1 MEVVMEEKILTFGE
15 IMLRLSTPDYA
26 TINQTQ
32 SFLVNYGGGEANV
45 AVALAHMGH
54 KTYFM
59 SKLPPN
65 QLGDGAITHLH
76 SHGVNTDYV
85 VRGSTTIGIYFL
97 ETGFGGRPS
106 KVIYNRKHSAI
117 TRIEENE
124 FDWEEIFGNATWF
137 HLSGITL
144 ALGERVRKVA
154 LRAVKEAKKH
164 NVPVSF
170 DFNYRSKLWTVE
182 EARPVYKQFMDY
194 VNIVFASFYDANTIL
209 EIPLD
214 EGLEDKTLSEKRRNV
229 FPKMIKK
236 YGLHYIFGTDRVVYT
251 ATDNSLAGYYFKLS
265 GDELSWELTEPI
277 RFNIYDRIGGGDAFA
292 SGVIHG
298 LLKDYNNPGYAVR
311 YGLNTSV
318 LKHTIYG
325 DASTMSCE
333 DIETFMAANGSAE
346 VVR

>member
-1 MEVVMEEKILTFGE
+1 MDEKILTFGE
-15 IMLRLSTPDYA
+15 IMLRLSTPDYS

-65 QLGDGAITHLH
+65 QLGDGAITHLK
-76 SHGVNTDYV
+76 SHGVDTTYV

-117 TRIEENE
+117 TRISEDE
-124 FDWEEIFGNATWF
+124 FDWDEIFSSATWF

-182 EARPVYKQFMDY
+182 EARPVFKQFMNY

-214 EGLEDKTLSEKRRNV
+214 KGLEDKTLSEKRRNV

-236 YGLHYIFGTDRVVYT
+236 YKLDYIFGTDRVVYT
-251 ATDNSLAGYYFKLS
+251 ATDNSLAGYYFWLK
-265 GDELSWELTEPI
+265 GEELSWDLTEPI

-298 LLKDYNNPGYAVR
+298 LLKDYHNPAYAVR

>member
-1 MEVVMEEKILTFGE
+1 MKKEKIVTFGE
-15 IMLRLSTPDYA
+15 IMLRLSTQDYA
-26 TINQTQ
+26 TINQAH
-32 SFLVNYGGGEANV
+32 SFQVNYGGGEANV

-65 QLGDGAITHLH
+65 QLGDGAITHLL
-76 SHGVNTDYV
+76 SNGVDTSYV

-117 TRIEENE
+117 TRVDEAE
-124 FDWEEIFGNATWF
+124 FDWDEIFSDATWF
-137 HLSGITL
+137 HLSGITI

-154 LRAVKEAKKH
+154 MRAIIEAKKH

-182 EARPVYKQFMDY
+182 EARPCYKEIMKY
-194 VNIVFASFYDANTIL
+194 VDIVFASFYDANTIL

-214 EGLEDKTLSEKRRNV
+214 EGFNPDATLSEKRRNV

-236 YGLHYIFGTDRVVYT
+236 YNLRYIFGTDRIVYT
-251 ATDNSLAGYYFKLS
+251 ATDNSLAGYYFELN
-265 GDELSWELTEPI
+265 GDELSWELTDPI
-277 RFNIYDRIGGGDAFA
+277 RFNIFDRIGGGDAFA

-298 LLKDYNNPGYAVR
+298 LLLDFNNPKYAVR
-311 YGLNTSV
+311 YGLSTSV
-318 LKHTIYG
+318 LKHTIAG
-325 DASTMSCE
+325 DASTFSCD
-333 DIETFMAANGSAE
+333 DIETFMKANGNYE

>member
-1 MEVVMEEKILTFGE
+1 MKEKIVAFGE
-15 IMLRLSTPDYA
+15 IMLRLSTPDYS
-26 TINQTQ
+26 TIDQTH
-32 SFLVNYGGGEANV
+32 SFVVNYGGGEANV

-54 KTYFM
+54 KTFFM

-65 QLGDGAITHLH
+65 QLGDGAITHLKAN
-76 SHGVNTDYV
+76 GVDTKYV
-85 VRGSTTIGIYFL
+85 VRGSSTIGIYFL

-117 TRIEENE
+117 TRIQEDE
-124 FDWEEIFGNATWF
+124 FNWDEIFKDATWF
-137 HLSGITL
+137 HISGITL
-144 ALGERVRKVA
+144 ALGERVRNVA

-164 NVPVSF
+164 NVMVSF

-182 EARPVYKQFMDY
+182 EARPVYKEFMNY
-194 VNIVFASFYDANTIL
+194 VDVVFASFYDANTIL

-214 EGLEDKTLSEKRRNV
+214 DDFTGTTLSEKRRNV

-236 YGLHYIFGTDRVVYT
+236 YNLKYIFGTDRVVYS
-251 ATDNSLAGYYFKLS
+251 ATENSLAGYYFKLS
-265 GDELSWELTEPI
+265 GNDLSWELTEPI

-298 LLKDYNNPGYAVR
+298 LLKNFNDPAYAVR

-325 DASTMSCE
+325 DASTFSCE
-333 DIETFMAANGSAE
+333 DIESFMAANGSAE

>member
-1 MEVVMEEKILTFGE
+1 
-15 IMLRLSTPDYA
+15 MLRLSTPDYS
-26 TINQTQ
+26 TIDQTH
-32 SFLVNYGGGEANV
+32 SFVVNYGGGEANV
-45 AVALAHMGH
+45 AVALSHMGH

-65 QLGDGAITHLH
+65 QLGDGAITHLKAN
-76 SHGVNTDYV
+76 GVNTDYV
-85 VRGSTTIGIYFL
+85 VRGSSTIGIYFL

-117 TRIEENE
+117 TRIQEDE
-124 FDWEEIFGNATWF
+124 FNWDEIFGNATWF

-154 LRAVKEAKKH
+154 LRAVKEARKH
-164 NVPVSF
+164 NVLVSF

-182 EARPVYKQFMDY
+182 EAKPVFKQFMNY
-194 VNIVFASFYDANTIL
+194 VDVVFASFYDANTIL

-214 EGLEDKTLSEKRRNV
+214 DDFTGTTLSEKRRNV

-236 YGLHYIFGTDRVVYT
+236 YNLKYIFGTDRVVYS
-251 ATDNSLAGYYFKLS
+251 ATENSLAGYYFKLI
-265 GDELSWELTEPI
+265 DNELSWELTEPI

-298 LLKDYNNPGYAVR
+298 LLKNFNDPAYAVR

-325 DASTMSCE
+325 DASTFSCE
-333 DIETFMAANGSAE
+333 DIENFMAANGSAE

>member
-1 MEVVMEEKILTFGE
+1 MEEKILTFGE
-15 IMLRLSTPDYA
+15 IMLRLSTPDYS

-54 KTYFM
+54 RTFFM

-117 TRIEENE
+117 TRIDESE
-124 FDWEEIFGNATWF
+124 FDWDEIFGDATWF

-182 EARPVYKQFMDY
+182 EARPVYKQFMNY

-214 EGLEDKTLSEKRRNV
+214 KGLEDKTLSEKRRNV

-236 YGLHYIFGTDRVVYT
+236 YNLHYIFGTDRVVYT
-251 ATDNSLAGYYFKLS
+251 ATDNSLAGYYFKLQ

-298 LLKDYNNPGYAVR
+298 LLKNYDDPAYAVR

>member
-1 MEVVMEEKILTFGE
+1 MEKILTLGE
-15 IMLRLSTPDYA
+15 IMLRLSTPDYS
-26 TINQTQ
+26 TINQSH

-45 AVALAHMGH
+45 AVALSHMGH
-54 KTYFM
+54 KTYFI

-65 QLGDGAITHLH
+65 QLGDGAITHLKAN
-76 SHGVNTDYV
+76 GVNTQYV
-85 VRGSTTIGIYFL
+85 VRGSSTIGIYFL

-117 TRIEENE
+117 TRIQEDE
-124 FDWEEIFGNATWF
+124 FDWDEIFSGATWF

-154 LRAVKEAKKH
+154 ERACVEGMKH
-164 NVPVSF
+164 GVRVSF

-182 EARPVYKQFMDY
+182 EARPVYKKFMEY
-194 VNIVFASFYDANTIL
+194 VNVVFASFYDANTIL

-214 EGLEDKTLSEKRRNV
+214 HGMEDKTLSEKRRNV
-229 FPKMIKK
+229 FPKMIQK
-236 YGLHYIFGTDRVVYT
+236 YNLHYIFGTDRVVFS
-251 ATDNSLAGYYFKLS
+251 ATENSLAGYFFKLD
-265 GDELSWELTEPI
+265 GDELSWELTDPI
-277 RFNIYDRIGGGDAFA
+277 KFNIYDRIGGGDAFA

-298 LLKDYNNPGYAVR
+298 LLLDYSNPAYAVR

-318 LKHTIYG
+318 LKHTLYG
-325 DASTMSCE
+325 DASTLSCE
-333 DIETFMAANGSAE
+333 DIENFMAQNGSAE

>member
-1 MEVVMEEKILTFGE
+1 MEEKILTFGE
-15 IMLRLSTPDYA
+15 IMLRLSTPDYS

-117 TRIEENE
+117 TRIEEDE
-124 FDWEEIFGNATWF
+124 FNWDEIFGDATWF

-144 ALGERVRKVA
+144 ALGERVRRVA

-182 EARPVYKQFMDY
+182 EARPVYKQFMNY

-214 EGLEDKTLSEKRRNV
+214 EGLEDKSLSEKRRNV

-236 YGLHYIFGTDRVVYT
+236 YNLHYIFGTDRVVYT
-251 ATDNSLAGYYFKLS
+251 ATDNSLAGYYFKLQ
-265 GDELSWELTEPI
+265 DNKLSWELTDPI

-298 LLKDYNNPGYAVR
+298 LLKNYNDPAYAVR

>member
-1 MEVVMEEKILTFGE
+1 MM
-15 IMLRLSTPDYA
+15 RLSTPDYS
-26 TINQTQ
+26 TIDQTH
-32 SFLVNYGGGEANV
+32 SFLANYGGGEANV
-45 AVALAHMGH
+45 AVALEHMGH
-54 KTYFM
+54 RTFFM

-76 SHGVNTDYV
+76 SHNVDTRYV

-117 TRIEENE
+117 TRISESE
-124 FDWEEIFGNATWF
+124 FDFEEIFNDATWF

-144 ALGERVRKVA
+144 ALGDKVRKVA
-154 LRAVKEAKKH
+154 LRAVKEAQKH
-164 NVPVSF
+164 GVPVSF
-170 DFNYRSKLWTVE
+170 DFNYRSKLWTIE
-182 EARPVYKQFMDY
+182 EARPVYKEIMKY
-194 VNIVFASFYDANTIL
+194 VDIVFASFYDANTIL

-214 EGLEDKTLSEKRRNV
+214 KDFDGTTLSEKRRNV
-229 FPKMIKK
+229 FPKMIRK
-236 YGLHYIFGTDRVVYT
+236 YNLKYIFGTDRVVYT
-251 ATDNSLAGYYFKLS
+251 ATDNSLAGYYFS
-265 GDELSWELTEPI
+265 VQNNELKCELTEPI

-298 LLKDYNNPGYAVR
+298 LLLDYENPAYAVR
-311 YGLNTSV
+311 YGLSTSV

-325 DASTMSCE
+325 DASTFSCE

>member
-1 MEVVMEEKILTFGE
+1 MAEKILTFGE
-15 IMLRLSTPDYA
+15 IMLRLSTPDHY
-26 TINQTQ
+26 TINQTH
-32 SFLVNYGGGEANV
+32 SFMVNYGGGEANV

-54 KTYFM
+54 KAYFM

-65 QLGDGAITHLH
+65 QLGDGAITHLKGN
-76 SHGVNTDYV
+76 GVDTSYI
-85 VRGSTTIGIYFL
+85 VRGSSTIGIYFL

-117 TRIEENE
+117 TRIQENE
-124 FDWEEIFGNATWF
+124 FNWDEIFTDATWF

-154 LRAVKEAKKH
+154 LRAVIEAKKH

-182 EARPVYKQFMDY
+182 EARPVYKEFMNY

-214 EGLEDKTLSEKRRNV
+214 EGFENSTLSEKRRNV

-236 YGLHYIFGTDRVVYT
+236 YNLHYIFGTDRVVFSST
-251 ATDNSLAGYYFKLS
+251 ENSLAGYYFSLN
-265 GDELSWELTEPI
+265 GDELSWELTDPI

-298 LLKDYNNPGYAVR
+298 LLLDYNNPQYAVR

-325 DASTMSCE
+325 DAFTMSCE